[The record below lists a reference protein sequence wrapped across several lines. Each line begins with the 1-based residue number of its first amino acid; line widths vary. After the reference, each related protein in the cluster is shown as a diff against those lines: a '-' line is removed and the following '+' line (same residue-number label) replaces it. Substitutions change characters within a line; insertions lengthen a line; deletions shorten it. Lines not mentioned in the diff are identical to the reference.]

1 MDESPLAADAPA
13 GPAPAPAA
21 PAAPAV
27 PPLTAPTPAE
37 PARLNYVQHLIVGI
51 AMGIVALFTGFAWVP
66 AMLTGSVIG
75 QERVERS
82 KGIRARSSLMILR
95 VFAVTGGFLVMLF
108 AGAIIGGIIAL
119 LIVAL
124 ASFSERLA
132 ADATPNDRTIARILV
147 GLVTILVWFG
157 ALYVLQVNINI
168 KVGS

>member
-1 MDESPLAADAPA
+1 MDESTIAP
-13 GPAPAPAA
+13 PAA
-21 PAAPAV
+21 PEAPPAV
-27 PPLTAPTPAE
+27 APTPAE

-51 AMGIVALFTGFAWVP
+51 AMGVVALFTAFAWVP

-82 KGIRARSSLMILR
+82 KGIRARPSLMILR
-95 VFAVTGGFLVMLF
+95 VLAVTGGFLVMLF

-132 ADATPNDRTIARILV
+132 ADASPNDRTIARILI
-147 GLVTILVWFG
+147 GLVTIVVWFG
-157 ALYVLQVNINI
+157 ALYILQINLNI

>member
-1 MDESPLAADAPA
+1 MDESPPT
-13 GPAPAPAA
+13 APAA
-21 PAAPAV
+21 PAAP
-27 PPLTAPTPAE
+27 PEAPAPRE
-37 PARLNYVQHLIVGI
+37 PARLNYVQHLIVGV
-51 AMGIVALFTGFAWVP
+51 AMGIVALFTAFAWVP
-66 AMLTGSVIG
+66 AMLTGGVIG

-82 KGIRARSSLMILR
+82 KGIRARPSLTILR
-95 VFAVTGGFLVMLF
+95 LFAVTGGFLVMLF

-157 ALYVLQVNINI
+157 ALYILQINLNI
-168 KVGS
+168 KVGG

>member
-1 MDESPLAADAPA
+1 MDESPAT
-13 GPAPAPAA
+13 APAA
-21 PAAPAV
+21 PPEPASAALAAP
-27 PPLTAPTPAE
+27 PE

-75 QERVERS
+75 QDRVERS
-82 KGIRARSSLMILR
+82 KGIRVRPSLRILR
-95 VFAVTGGFLVMLF
+95 VLAVTGGVLVMLP
-108 AGAIIGGIIAL
+108 AGAFIGGIIAF
-119 LIVAL
+119 LIVGL

-157 ALYVLQVNINI
+157 ALYILQINLNI
-168 KVGS
+168 KVGG